1 MRIRCSGNGVKLILM
16 YKKVT
21 DQMGGKKENGEV
33 TPRALILQVSGDLLK
48 KLSAVLQIDI
58 HSVVG

>member
-1 MRIRCSGNGVKLILM
+1 MQWKRTQINFDVQKGDRPNR
-16 YKKVT
+16 
-21 DQMGGKKENGEV
+21 GKKENGEV

-48 KLSAVLQIDI
+48 QLSAVRQIDI

>member
-1 MRIRCSGNGVKLILM
+1 MRIRCSGNGLKLILM
-16 YKKVT
+16 YRKVT

-33 TPRALILQVSGDLLK
+33 TLQVSGDLLK
-48 KLSAVLQIDI
+48 QLSAVLQIDI

>member
-1 MRIRCSGNGVKLILM
+1 MQWKLTQINFDVQ
-16 YKKVT
+16 KG
-21 DQMGGKKENGEV
+21 DRPNGGKKENGEV

-48 KLSAVLQIDI
+48 QLSAVLQIDI

>member
-1 MRIRCSGNGVKLILM
+1 MRIRCSGNRLKLILM
-16 YKKVT
+16 YRKVT

-33 TPRALILQVSGDLLK
+33 TLQVSGDLLK
-48 KLSAVLQIDI
+48 QLSAVLQIDI